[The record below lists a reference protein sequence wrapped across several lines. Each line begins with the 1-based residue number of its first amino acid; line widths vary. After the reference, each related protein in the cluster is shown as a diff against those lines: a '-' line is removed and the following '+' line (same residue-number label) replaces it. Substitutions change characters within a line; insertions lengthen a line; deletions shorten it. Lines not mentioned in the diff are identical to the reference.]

1 MLVTLEEAKLYLRID
16 SDDEDSLVTNLI
28 GSAEALCKDVARLS
42 EEELAAE
49 KATTRVAVLYAVAYL
64 YEHREE
70 ADYHEL
76 ILMLRSLLFGV
87 RRQVF

>member
-1 MLVTLEEAKLYLRID
+1 MLVTLDEAKLYLRID

-28 GSAEALCKDVARLS
+28 ESAESICRDVARLS
-42 EEELAAE
+42 SEEFKSEE
-49 KATTRVAVLYAVAYL
+49 ATARVAVLYTIAYL
-64 YEHREE
+64 YEHREQ

-76 ILMLRSLLFGV
+76 IMMLRSLLFGV

>member
-28 GSAEALCKDVARLS
+28 SSAEALCKDVARLFS
-42 EEELAAE
+42 EELAE
-49 KATTRVAVLYAVAYL
+49 QSATTRVAILYTIAYL

-87 RRQVF
+87 RRQVL

>member
-1 MLVTLEEAKLYLRID
+1 MIVTLDEAKLYLRID

-42 EEELAAE
+42 SEELAE
-49 KATTRVAVLYAVAYL
+49 QSATTWVAILYAIAYM
-64 YEHREE
+64 YEHREQ
-70 ADYHEL
+70 ADYHDL
-76 ILMLRSLLFGV
+76 IMMLRSLLFGI